1 MNVLLIST
9 YEMGRQPFG
18 LASPAAWLRQTG
30 AKVTTLDLSQQ
41 PLDECAVSMANI
53 IAFYLPMHTA
63 TRIATRAIERVR
75 VLNPTAHLCCYGLYA
90 PMNEAFLRSIGVQT
104 VFGGEFELPL
114 VNLLERL
121 MACTSTTGRV
131 STAAVEQPEPLISLV
146 RQQFVVPDRNGL
158 PPLEK
163 YASLSLPDGTSRTVG
178 YTEASRGCKYK
189 CRHCP
194 IVPVYGGQFRIVQP
208 DIVLEDIRRQV
219 EAGARHI
226 TFGDPDFFNGIK
238 HAIRIV
244 TALHQMYPSLTYDVT
259 IKVEHLLK
267 HARHLE
273 LLKQTGCAFVTTAVE
288 SFDDRVLML
297 FDKGHTSA
305 DFSTVLQMT
314 REIGLILV
322 PTFVAFHPWMTLKS
336 YEEFLETILLLD
348 LVENISPVQLAIRL
362 LIPSGSYLLAVP
374 EIHQF
379 IGPFDAGA
387 LSYSWTHADS
397 HVDMLQRDLEALV
410 QDAAKTGA
418 ERRTIFDLVWR
429 RLQRE
434 LGDPSKR
441 LPAVPP
447 GRPRATIPYLEEPWY
462 C

>member
-18 LASPAAWLRQTG
+18 LASPAAWLRQAG
-30 AKVTTLDLSQQ
+30 AKVRTIDLSQQ
-41 PLDECAVSMANI
+41 PLDECAVSSADI

-63 TRIATRAIERVR
+63 TRISTGAIQRVR
-75 VLNPTAHLCCYGLYA
+75 VLNPAAHLCCYGLYA

-104 VFGGEFELPL
+104 VFGGEFERPM

-121 MACTSTTGRV
+121 MACTSTTRGL
-131 STAAVEQPEPLISLV
+131 STAAVEQPEPLISLA
-146 RQQFVVPDRNGL
+146 RQQFVVPDREGL

-163 YASLSLPDGTSRTVG
+163 YASLTLPDGTSRTVG

-194 IVPVYGGQFRIVQP
+194 VVPVYEGQFRIVQP

-219 EAGARHI
+219 GAGARHI

-238 HAIRIV
+238 HAIHIV

-305 DFSTVLQMT
+305 DFNTVLHMA
-314 REIGLILV
+314 REIGLTLA

-348 LVENISPVQLAIRL
+348 LVENVSPVQLAIRL
-362 LIPSGSYLLAVP
+362 LIPSGSYLLRLP
-374 EIHQF
+374 EIRQF
-379 IGPFDAGA
+379 IGPFEGGA
-387 LSYSWTHADS
+387 LSYCWAHPDPR
-397 HVDMLQRDLEALV
+397 VDALQRDLQGIVQEAV
-410 QDAAKTGA
+410 KNGA
-418 ERRTIFDLVWR
+418 GRRTIFDLVWR
-429 RLQRE
+429 RLQHQ
-434 LGDPSKR
+434 LGDPGKP

-447 GRPRATIPYLEEPWY
+447 GRSRATIPYLEEPWY